1 MINHKTSSR
10 EAMISIKGSKRK
22 RGEPWEF
29 QVTEEL
35 SFG

>member
-10 EAMISIKGSKRK
+10 EAMIGIKGNKRK
-22 RGEPWEF
+22 RGEHWEF